1 MSNSFNYKKF
11 IESLGEQAWKIEVIN
26 IFRCFDTDREGAL
39 PKDTAIH
46 ALSLL
51 GIKDE
56 KLFRGSKDVVTAK
69 SFIEA
74 VETERDRNK
83 SDSMKRWR
91 YIFSLIAGNEPTITK
106 ERLREFF
113 AMFGHRPELK
123 FCEDFIDEFDRIN
136 MTKTDISIEDWLL
149 FCRIH
154 KVNF

>member
-1 MSNSFNYKKF
+1 MTYRENFKINKKIFKSLYDTEVFEKRTLFNPMSNSFNYKKF

-69 SFIEA
+69 SFA
-74 VETERDRNK
+74 CLVVVAGT
-83 SDSMKRWR
+83 SR
-91 YIFSLIAGNEPTITK
+91 YRRG
-106 ERLREFF
+106 
-113 AMFGHRPELK
+113 G
-123 FCEDFIDEFDRIN
+123 C
-136 MTKTDISIEDWLL
+136 
-149 FCRIH
+149 
-154 KVNF
+154 